1 MTWFSYLVL
10 LISKKSKNNLV
21 IEMLFNVYTSTL
33 KKICSC
39 IFLTFL
45 LPLKTNNDNISQ
57 QKLSQHGIVHESD
70 CSVYVLRLLLLHH
83 FLSVRHFV
91 IGGLCKM
98 DPY

>member
-1 MTWFSYLVL
+1 MTWFPYLVL
-10 LISKKSKNNLV
+10 LIRKKQKQFGYRNA
-21 IEMLFNVYTSTL
+21 FNVYTSRL

-45 LPLKTNNDNISQ
+45 LPLKSNDDNINQ
-57 QKLSQHGIVHESD
+57 QNLWKHGIVHDSE

-91 IGGLCKM
+91 MGELCKM